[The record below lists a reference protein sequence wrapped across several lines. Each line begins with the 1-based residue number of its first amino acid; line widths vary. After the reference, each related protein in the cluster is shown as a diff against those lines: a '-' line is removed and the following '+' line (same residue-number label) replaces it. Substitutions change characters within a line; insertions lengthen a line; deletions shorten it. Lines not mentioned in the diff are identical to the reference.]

1 MDTPTEESTSKLIY
15 GIYLS
20 FVFPTGPNEPGWA
33 VIGNNKYSVIDPH
46 GVIRVAWS
54 SHNILSLEG
63 NLVEVVVER
72 LFSTV
77 GDIRVM
83 LQLLRVSDNA
93 TSIDKDFLPTRY
105 GLWKTLRNTM
115 IAFLFE
121 FQIVQIVQICQ
132 KCFQNH
138 KLYS

>member
-1 MDTPTEESTSKLIY
+1 M
-15 GIYLS
+15 
-20 FVFPTGPNEPGWA
+20 
-33 VIGNNKYSVIDPH
+33 IDPH

-63 NLVEVVVER
+63 NLVEVAVER

-83 LQLLRVSDNA
+83 LQLVQVSDNV

-105 GLWKTLRNTM
+105 
-115 IAFLFE
+115 
-121 FQIVQIVQICQ
+121 V
-132 KCFQNH
+132 
-138 KLYS
+138 LYL